1 MCRGV
6 ETTGRIELGVG
17 TKACAHKLCCQDSG
31 NMGISKKLGVLASG
45 GTLPKTLD
53 LEKCAT
59 AVDKTRRR
67 RRRRSSLFIG
77 VPAIFGG
84 GLDRFCP
91 KNMGQRPK
99 N

>member
-1 MCRGV
+1 
-6 ETTGRIELGVG
+6 
-17 TKACAHKLCCQDSG
+17 
-31 NMGISKKLGVLASG
+31 MGICKKLGVLASG
-45 GTLPKTLD
+45 GTLPETLD